1 MDNLRERA
9 LKALGWKETPKGYW
23 EDENHQ
29 LVATAHTIPSDAELI
44 GLLLLELDRLM
55 LDYDTYRRGNVLNVL
70 GDSENRVR
78 IFITGKPRLEAL
90 VLAVEAARERKE
102 ASNVRPE

>member
-1 MDNLRERA
+1 MANLRERA
-9 LKALGWKETPKGYW
+9 LRALGWRQVLHEDPTGWADGEMRWITPTGEMAIW
-23 EDENHQ
+23 TP
-29 LVATAHTIPSDAELI
+29 ADAELI

-55 LDYDTYRRGNVLNVL
+55 LDYDTYRRGNALNVL

-90 VLAVEAARERKE
+90 VLAVEAAREEK
-102 ASNVRPE
+102 

>member
-1 MDNLRERA
+1 MVQDKGGLMDTLHARALRALGIKKIKRMCEDEERA
-9 LKALGWKETPKGYW
+9 L
-23 EDENHQ
+23 
-29 LVATAHTIPSDAELI
+29 LI

-90 VLAVEAARERKE
+90 VLAVEAAKE
-102 ASNVRPE
+102 GK